1 MKTVNDLHSMLAEE
15 IYFVPR
21 HRYRRIRVA
30 MYVIARNMIYN
41 GKY

>member
-1 MKTVNDLHSMLAEE
+1 MKTANDLIDILSKE

-30 MYVIARNMIYN
+30 MYVIARNMIYK
-41 GKY
+41 GEY